1 MSTVAFSFDFLDFF
15 PIEHFDFVPSEL
27 EVKEAGP
34 FWLHTGDGQTP
45 LWLWGPYLY
54 TLWTAARF

>member
-45 LWLWGPYLY
+45 LWL
-54 TLWTAARF
+54 